1 MLEYIRDYF
10 SVKNGEFD
18 KSERDLIAVTLKKIV
33 TKPRKAIALLE
44 HLQDQQKL
52 QRYSENIKTYN
63 ERLKEELKVKLVEIV
78 QMLQSSALPN
88 AKNVESKA
96 FFLNLIGDFCR
107 YQVEMITAED
117 FRQSDNT
124 VPSIQKKAKR
134 DRDMLLQR
142 ASDFYFDGFK

>member
-1 MLEYIRDYF
+1 M
-10 SVKNGEFD
+10 
-18 KSERDLIAVTLKKIV
+18 IAVTLKKIV

-44 HLQDQQKL
+44 HLENQPKL

-63 ERLKEELKVKLVEIV
+63 ERLKEELKAKLVEIV

-107 YQVEMITAED
+107 YQVELIIAEE
-117 FRQSDNT
+117 FLQSDNM
-124 VPSIQKKAKR
+124 VPS
-134 DRDMLLQR
+134 L
-142 ASDFYFDGFK
+142 